1 MLAGRADGDL
11 KEVSLQL
18 GARILKGAGAAASV
32 EQGAEML
39 ASKIDSGEGL
49 RKFAEM
55 IRAQGGDPRVTEDT
69 SLLPKAKSTVEL
81 RADEAGYLAAVRTA
95 DVGNAAKLLGA
106 GRERKT
112 DEIDPAVG
120 VVMHR
125 RVGDKVRR
133 GDLLAT
139 LHVGE
144 RSDRIGA
151 YNLLRRA
158 MRIGPDP
165 SRARR

>member
-1 MLAGRADGDL
+1 MLDG
-11 KEVSLQL
+11 
-18 GARILKGAGAAASV
+18 
-32 EQGAEML
+32 
-39 ASKIDSGEGL
+39 KIASGEGL
-49 RKFAEM
+49 RKFAAM
-55 IRAQGGDPRVTEDT
+55 IRAQGGDPRVAEDT

-81 RADEAGYLAAVRTA
+81 RADEPGYLAAIRTD

-112 DEIDPAVG
+112 DAIDPAVG
-120 VVMHR
+120 IVMHR

-139 LHVGE
+139 MHVGE

-158 MRIGPDP
+158 IRIGTAPVPRPTLIHDVIE
-165 SRARR
+165 A